1 MLCYSDYLSDRDFES
16 FQNMFMK
23 FGLTNLIRY
32 GSSSK
37 VCEKFLNER
46 GNIRDGVS
54 SIISS
59 TKGIN
64 LFAVASKNEERIL
77 LIDEVDV
84 FFNKDFYAN
93 IYKPYAKLCS
103 DEITALVK
111 EIWEECKR
119 GVKNV
124 LSVAEIKKW
133 PLYIACI
140 NKYIGWEF
148 LGRLE
153 VFSRTPR

>member
-1 MLCYSDYLSDRDFES
+1 MLLSFLGFGVDVVCYSDYLSDRDFES

-32 GSSSK
+32 GSFK
-37 VCEKFLNER
+37 TICEKFLNER

-64 LFAVASKNEERIL
+64 SFAATSKNEERIL

-103 DEITALVK
+103 DEITAFVK
-111 EIWEECKR
+111 EIWEEYKR
-119 GVKNV
+119 GVKNA
-124 LSVAEIKKW
+124 LSVVKIKK
-133 PLYIACI
+133 
-140 NKYIGWEF
+140 
-148 LGRLE
+148 
-153 VFSRTPR
+153 